1 MKKTL
6 LVCMVTFLVVCTQS
20 FGNSKYRVDDT
31 QIESIFDNAISV
43 QKTNIDLT
51 LLYEDTNARFEIKEG
66 KSPIAAFVI
75 AWLLGPLA
83 IHRVYLGGTPLLIV
97 GYVLTL
103 GGFLG
108 LIPFIDWIALLVSVF
123 KNDLGKYE
131 GSDAFLMW

>member
-6 LVCMVTFLVVCTQS
+6 LVCMVTIFVVSTQS
-20 FGNSKYRVDDT
+20 FGISKYKVDDG
-31 QIESIFDNAISV
+31 QIESIFDNAITIQKSV
-43 QKTNIDLT
+43 DLT
-51 LLYEDTNARFEIKEG
+51 QFFNEPNNTFEIKEG

-75 AWLLGPLA
+75 CFVIGWTA

-97 GYVLTL
+97 GYLLTL

-108 LIPFIDWIALLVSVF
+108 LIPFIDLIALLVSVF

>member
-6 LVCMVTFLVVCTQS
+6 LVCMVAFFVICTQS

-43 QKTNIDLT
+43 QRANIDLT
-51 LLYEDTNARFEIKEG
+51 QLYEDTNARFEIKEG

-75 AWLLGPLA
+75 SWLIGWSA

-97 GYVLTL
+97 GYILTF
-103 GGFLG
+103 GGFFGLLWLG
-108 LIPFIDWIALLVSVF
+108 DTIVLLISVF
-123 KNDLGKYE
+123 NDDLGKYE
-131 GSDAFLMW
+131 GSDAFIMW

>member
-1 MKKTL
+1 MKKTM
-6 LVCMVTFLVVCTQS
+6 LVCMVALFVVTAQS

-43 QKTNIDLT
+43 QRANIDLT
-51 LLYEDTNARFEIKEG
+51 RLYEDTNARFEIKEG

-123 KNDLGKYE
+123 KDDLGKYE